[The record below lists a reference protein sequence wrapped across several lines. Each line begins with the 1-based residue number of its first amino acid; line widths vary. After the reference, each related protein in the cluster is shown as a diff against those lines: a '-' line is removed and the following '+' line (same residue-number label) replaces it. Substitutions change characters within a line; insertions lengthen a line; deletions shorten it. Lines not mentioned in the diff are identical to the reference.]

1 MISMI
6 VSQSSDN
13 HTETKYTH
21 HCDTTIMTNT
31 FPRKS
36 NFLISWVS
44 NLWHHRFCAKQSDGM
59 NYVFQLVNSTL

>member
-21 HCDTTIMTNT
+21 HCDTTIK
-31 FPRKS
+31 PIHSKKE
-36 NFLISWVS
+36 ISKKIK
-44 NLWHHRFCAKQSDGM
+44 FSDILGVK
-59 NYVFQLVNSTL
+59 YLAS